1 MSGTREALLAE
12 LRAER
17 ERVERT
23 FDELGADAARPSA
36 DGGWSPK
43 DVLAHLIGW
52 NDAALQLL
60 GLRPKVAEWPGQD
73 GWNQR
78 SVERY
83 AALPIDA
90 VRAAYADINDELQRA
105 VASSSDEELD
115 RTGRFDFS
123 PTATAADAV
132 RSNATDHWKLHR
144 KELRVAEQKTA

>member
-1 MSGTREALLAE
+1 VSGTREVLLAE

-17 ERVERT
+17 KRVERT
-23 FDELGADAARPSA
+23 FDELGADAARPPE

-60 GLRPKVAEWPGQD
+60 GRRPRVSEWPGQD

-83 AALPIDA
+83 AALPIEA
-90 VRAAYADINDELQRA
+90 VRAAYAAVNDELQHE
-105 VASSSDEELD
+105 VARSSDEELT
-115 RTGRFDFS
+115 RTGRFEFS

-132 RSNATDHWKLHR
+132 RSNATDHWRLHL
-144 KELRVAEQKTA
+144 KELRVSETRPV